1 MSLPSL
7 LLLAAPDDADLGTL
21 VAALAPEWAVTV
33 CVPRALFRY
42 AGEAAALTELRRR
55 AREAAMVLHLSADGA
70 AALAGLDGLV
80 EVYAPAELAL
90 CRPGPAELA
99 ESEAWEALW
108 RRERDLARRCR
119 RLVVRDADIALKAR
133 LLYGVGD
140 DRMRVAAADVVRV
153 LVREA
158 LAPEP
163 ACPSPSPAPGFTL
176 ALNDYLVIDR
186 QIGGAVRVRQ
196 GLAALEADTVLL
208 SLGIYGAVTFVA
220 PRVLQVSVPKGAGQ
234 RAMEADLRALAGSGL
249 EDIASAMHAPLH
261 GPLLAVAA
269 DLARRANV
277 AVFEHCYLAPLLD
290 VIHAAAPGLPVVY
303 DAHNVEARLKREL
316 LAGHP
321 AEAALCGFVAEVERR
336 LVDAAALVLCCSEA
350 DVAAFRPH
358 ARQVVMMPHGVT
370 PAAAAS
376 APAPAGGGT
385 PRVGFLGST
394 HPPNVAAACF
404 ILEELAPRFP
414 EVLFEIVGSVCA
426 GLSTALPNV
435 VLLGAVS
442 EVAKDEALAGWTVAL
457 NPVEGGSGASLK
469 LADYLAHGLPTV
481 NTVHATRGFA
491 EVLEGA
497 GLVTPLEGF
506 PEALGR
512 LLGDKVL
519 LEGLQ
524 EAARSAASAQ
534 SWPSVAREA
543 RDAIQALVA
552 SYRLPEAEAL
562 LAVGADMAM
571 QGRLYPGFGR
581 VDVLM
586 EGEAPAL
593 PAGADRL
600 VDVTGPQRG
609 LWSRAVPPDFIDSI
623 SQHNE
628 AGSASVG
635 GQGGVVCEPG
645 SILALPSGGRELSM
659 RCEVA
664 GTAAVRLFC
673 GGGDDRLVGLLLDT
687 TLEGDVTLRLPLPAR
702 DGPLWLQIWIEGGP
716 VRLLEAAV
724 TVPDHR
730 PVALDRLVE
739 LAGVDAEDGR
749 AWAGR
754 YAATLGVVPA
764 GMAPK
769 LLPAPAGERPYA
781 VRWSGVAELL
791 AEAASARRGVAA
803 RQALGL
809 EQPFILL
816 VGDASVAEVGGMPI
830 VRYQDGEA
838 SHQDADGQWRSL
850 AMPIGWLLLSAA
862 PACRLLVTTAA
873 ADVALVELAALAGV
887 PHRQG

>member
-21 VAALAPEWAVTV
+21 VAALAPDWAVTV

-99 ESEAWEALW
+99 EAEAWEALW
-108 RRERDLARRCR
+108 RRERDLARRCC

-140 DRMRVAAADVVRV
+140 DRMRVAAADAVPV
-153 LVREA
+153 LVKEA

-163 ACPSPSPAPGFTL
+163 ARPSPAPGFTL

-261 GPLLAVAA
+261 GSLVAVAA

-350 DVAAFRPH
+350 DVAVFRPH

-370 PAAAAS
+370 PAPAAS
-376 APAPAGGGT
+376 APAGGGA
-385 PRVGFLGST
+385 PRAGFLGST
-394 HPPNVAAACF
+394 HPPNVAAARF

-414 EVLFEIVGSVCA
+414 EVVFEIVGSVCA

-442 EVAKDEALAGWTVAL
+442 EAAKDEALAGWTVAL

-469 LADYLAHGLPTV
+469 LADYLAHGLPTL
-481 NTVHATRGFA
+481 NTVHAARGFV

-497 GLVTPLEGF
+497 GLVAPLEGF
-506 PEALGR
+506 PETLRR
-512 LLGDKVL
+512 LLGDKAL

-524 EAARSAASAQ
+524 DAARRAASAQ
-534 SWPSVAREA
+534 SWPSAAREA

-552 SYRLPEAEAL
+552 TYRPPQAEAL

-571 QGRLYPGFGR
+571 QGRLYPGFER

-586 EGEAPAL
+586 ESEAPAL

-600 VDVTGPQRG
+600 VDMAGPQRG
-609 LWSRAVPPDFIDSI
+609 LWSRTVPPGFIDSI
-623 SQHNE
+623 SKHSE
-628 AGSASVG
+628 TGSASLVG
-635 GQGGVVCEPG
+635 LGGVVREPG
-645 SILALPSGGRELSM
+645 SILVLPSGGRELSM

-664 GTAAVRLFC
+664 GTAGVRLFC
-673 GGGDDRLVGLLLDT
+673 GGGDDPFVGLLLDT
-687 TLEGDVTLRLPLPAR
+687 TLEGDVALRLPLPAR
-702 DGPLWLQIWIEGGP
+702 DGALWLQIWIEGGP

-754 YAATLGVVPA
+754 YAAMLGVVPA
-764 GMAPK
+764 GMASK
-769 LLPAPAGERPYA
+769 LLPAPAGERPDA

-791 AEAASARRGVAA
+791 AQAASARRGVAA

-809 EQPFILL
+809 EQPFILV
-816 VGDASVAEVGGMPI
+816 VGEASVAEAASMPI
-830 VRYQDGEA
+830 VRYRDGEA
-838 SHQDADGQWRSL
+838 SHQDADGQWRSV
-850 AMPIGWLLLSAA
+850 AMPIGWLLLSAS
-862 PACRLLVTTAA
+862 PACRLLVTNVT
-873 ADVALVELAALAGV
+873 ADVALAELAALASV
-887 PHRQG
+887 PHRRD